1 MRWRWTN
8 TGPVDLSSPIVGEVS
23 SVVERS
29 ETEGD
34 VPRMPLPPPARWRA
48 PPPPRRG
55 RKVMRGFAV
64 TSITPPIGPVDLSS
78 PGMGD
83 VPAKRAEGDVRD
95 FAVTPVIPY

>member
-1 MRWRWTN
+1 
-8 TGPVDLSSPIVGEVS
+8 
-23 SVVERS
+23 
-29 ETEGD
+29 
-34 VPRMPLPPPARWRA
+34 
-48 PPPPRRG
+48 
-55 RKVMRGFAV
+55 MRGFAV